1 MYRHKLL
8 AQNVDKIG
16 CWSPDATVLTR
27 FKPLKYSFMLL
38 RHYFGSSEWVRIL
51 RPGMPQIAMQHS
63 RWAKAKL
70 PVHIPVQARG
80 QGLQRL
86 PNWPRWSDK
95 EVVLNQGGRI
105 RKSRDRGQRIWTLWT
120 IDEGMRQL
128 PDPILFSKQEC
139 GVHNGF
145 DFYYFIIRKTTYGWK

>member
-27 FKPLKYSFMLL
+27 FKPLKYSFMIL

-105 RKSRDRGQRIWTLWT
+105 RKSRDRGQRIWTLWIWLSHWWGYAPIAWSNT
-120 IDEGMRQL
+120 IFKARMWCTQWLRFL
-128 PDPILFSKQEC
+128 L
-139 GVHNGF
+139 
-145 DFYYFIIRKTTYGWK
+145 FYYT